1 MAEVL
6 DDVPSDLYRDAFE
19 RSAVPGVL
27 VGARGLIVR
36 ANPALDAALGREP
49 GWFAGRDARE
59 LLVPGDRHEAPFT
72 QAEPSFALECRCL
85 RGDGRTVWM
94 QLDATLVPGGH
105 LFVQLRELPT
115 RDRDTV
121 TGLPS
126 RARFDDAVAAHA
138 AHVRRYGAEGA
149 VLVLDLDGFR
159 ALNDRIGPVAADGLL
174 RAVAER
180 IRDRVRTTDLV
191 SRTADEFRVLLP
203 RGTAAEAMVV
213 ARDLRATIRALGAE
227 LTCSIGVAP
236 FADPDDPIAVV
247 QRARAAVDDVCGA
260 GGDGVAA
267 ALVAA

>member
-6 DDVPSDLYRDAFE
+6 DDVPAELYRDAFD
-19 RSAVPGVL
+19 RSGVPAVL
-27 VGARGLIVR
+27 VGVRGLIVR
-36 ANPALDAALGREP
+36 ANRAVCDVL
-49 GWFAGRDARE
+49 GRDARDLVGLDARV
-59 LLVPGDRHEAPFT
+59 LLPPGDRHDDFLDQDEA
-72 QAEPSFALECRCL
+72 AFALEVRCL

-105 LFVQLRELPT
+105 LFVQLRQLPT

-138 AHVRRYGAEGA
+138 AHIQRYGAEGA
-149 VLVLDLDGFR
+149 VLVLDLDGFG

-180 IRDRVRTTDLV
+180 ISDRVRTTDLV
-191 SRTADEFRVLLP
+191 SRTADEFRILLP
-203 RGTAAEAMVV
+203 RGSAADAMVV
-213 ARDLRATIRALGAE
+213 ARDLRAAICALGAE

-236 FADPDDPIAVV
+236 FADPDDPVAVV
-247 QRARAAVDDVCGA
+247 HRARAAVEDVRGA